1 MMNESESAGQKQEKK
16 AFPRIAEVVIDC
28 TSPRRL
34 AEFYRKILG
43 YEYLKDMGQEMPEEG
58 QPDPAGDD
66 WLNLMDP
73 EKRVHLAFQK
83 VDRLPRS
90 TWPEDEIPQQMHLDL
105 MVRSREELD
114 RQHQVVLELG
124 GVLLREHLESDQPI
138 RIYADPEGHP
148 FCIFVAD
155 WEV

>member
-1 MMNESESAGQKQEKK
+1 METKIVKK
-16 AFPRIAEVVIDC
+16 NHPFPRIAEVVLDC
-28 TSPRRL
+28 TDPRRL
-34 AEFYRKILG
+34 AEFYRKLLG
-43 YEYLKDMGQEMPEEG
+43 YEYLEDMGQEMPEEG
-58 QPDPAGDD
+58 QPDPTGDD

-90 TWPEDEIPQQMHLDL
+90 TWPEDDISQQMHLDL
-105 MVRSREELD
+105 MVSSREELD
-114 RQHQVVLELG
+114 RQHAFVLALG
-124 GVLLREHLESDQPI
+124 GELLREHLESDQPI

-155 WEV
+155 WDI

>member
-1 MMNESESAGQKQEKK
+1 MNAVETKIVKK
-16 AFPRIAEVVIDC
+16 NHPFPRIAEVVLDC
-28 TSPRRL
+28 TDPRRL
-34 AEFYRKILG
+34 AEFYRKLLG
-43 YEYLKDMGQEMPEEG
+43 YEYLEDMGQEMPEEG
-58 QPDPAGDD
+58 QPDPTGDD

-90 TWPEDEIPQQMHLDL
+90 TWPEDDIPQQMHLDL
-105 MVRSREELD
+105 MVSSREELD
-114 RQHQVVLELG
+114 RQHAFVLALG
-124 GVLLREHLESDQPI
+124 GELLREHLESDQPI

-155 WEV
+155 WDI